1 MYYQQHPNR
10 VTNPLLPIDLNRT
23 ESPSSSRNDASDISS
38 RSGTLRRHK
47 STREMASSYNSSND
61 EELNRKYPVPI
72 ENGRST
78 LSRHSSRRRIPDN
91 PLIDCTD
98 RETFAK
104 GSLLA
109 QSNQDEQQQMP
120 PPLPQQQTMSQPIPD
135 DNGGGGS
142 TLIQLQDKTPFAK
155 GSLLA
160 KKTGIEQQQQQQH
173 VSSKLSRSKST
184 RDTATPHQDD
194 QPVPTR
200 RHVSLRRKPTSSR
213 DKARWQQA
221 DVPMPAMPGGSA
233 MPSNG
238 PLLNLED
245 PEQIHSRQLMERQ
258 IKPLVNFAT
267 SDPRGRR

>member
-47 STREMASSYNSSND
+47 STREMASSYNSND
-61 EELNRKYPVPI
+61 EELNRKYSVPI

-135 DNGGGGS
+135 DNGGGS

-160 KKTGIEQQQQQQH
+160 KKTDIEQQQQQQH

-194 QPVPTR
+194 QPAPTR